1 MSTHAEATSV
11 RHEIVVAAP
20 AERAFR
26 VFTEQ
31 LDRIKPRDHNL
42 LDAELETTVLEPRAG
57 GRIYDRAVDGS
68 ECEWAT
74 VLAFE
79 PPDRFVFS
87 WNISTRWELEPDP
100 GRRSEVEVSFA
111 AEGPDRT
118 RVAIE
123 HRHLD
128 RQGDGWEGMRD
139 GVAGEDGWSLYLSRF
154 AELVPEDRAGS

>member
-11 RHEIVVAAP
+11 RHEIVVATP
-20 AERAFR
+20 VERAFR

-42 LDAELETTVLEPRAG
+42 LSAEIEATVLEPRAG
-57 GRIYDRAVDGS
+57 GRIYDRAVDGT

-79 PPDRFVFS
+79 PPARLVFS
-87 WNISTRWELEPDP
+87 WNIAVDWQLEPDP

-118 RVAIE
+118 RVALE
-123 HRHLD
+123 HRHLE
-128 RQGDGWEGMRD
+128 RHGEGWQSMRD
-139 GVAGEDGWSLYLSRF
+139 GVDGKDGWPLYLGRY
-154 AELVPEDRAGS
+154 AELT